1 MSSIFSPLLLS
12 RPQFPSV
19 RSSHIVGI
27 APHSLDH
34 PVEDS
39 RGDEGDGVMVILLIT
54 RAVILIPVY
63 LAMKVMTVKML
74 MVMMMIPVH
83 QA

>member
-1 MSSIFSPLLLS
+1 
-12 RPQFPSV
+12 
-19 RSSHIVGI
+19 
-27 APHSLDH
+27 
-34 PVEDS
+34 
-39 RGDEGDGVMVILLIT
+39 MVILLIT